1 MSSKTTYDIL
11 KYGIMPPDRIRDI
24 VDLYWDDAWGGYYK
38 SDWLPADING
48 TTESEYSTTHF
59 YHIWVYYDTTKDQ
72 SVVAFIPEFIS
83 GFPCKNWLSL
93 GLVNVVAD
101 LTDKTEDEAYEIFG
115 ECYKEL
121 HDISAWEEY
130 KNEYPEDE

>member
-59 YHIWVYYDTTKDQ
+59 YHIWVYYDTTKVSQ
-72 SVVAFIPEFIS
+72 
-83 GFPCKNWLSL
+83 
-93 GLVNVVAD
+93 
-101 LTDKTEDEAYEIFG
+101 
-115 ECYKEL
+115 
-121 HDISAWEEY
+121 
-130 KNEYPEDE
+130 